1 MLNDV
6 THERRLARDLEATAA
21 EHARLLGELAEQRQR
36 LATLRQ
42 HFSVPGAHPA
52 PVLTARERE
61 VLALL
66 GQGLTN
72 AEIASALDVTT
83 GTARVYVKRI
93 RAELVVSNRTQA
105 AQRGRARPG
114 CIVRP
119 LRLRVLVRHLSDTCK
134 GVSTCADQGSERI
147 VYRQGGCGQHNAG
160 APGRATGSGPTGGG
174 LHRKAMK
181 RCLTS
186 ALSADGQCSARSGCS
201 AMIAPESTRCAR
213 SAPVSLLVTWKA
225 SGWSPEPAA
234 NQWRHGQES
243 VR

>member
-72 AEIASALDVTT
+72 AEIASALHVTT

-93 RAELVVSNRTQA
+93 LAELGVNNRAQA
-105 AQRGRARPG
+105 ALRAVELG
-114 CIVRP
+114 
-119 LRLRVLVRHLSDTCK
+119 L
-134 GVSTCADQGSERI
+134 
-147 VYRQGGCGQHNAG
+147 G
-160 APGRATGSGPTGGG
+160 APPDPS
-174 LHRKAMK
+174 
-181 RCLTS
+181 C
-186 ALSADGQCSARSGCS
+186 
-201 AMIAPESTRCAR
+201 
-213 SAPVSLLVTWKA
+213 
-225 SGWSPEPAA
+225 
-234 NQWRHGQES
+234 
-243 VR
+243 

>member
-6 THERRLARDLEATAA
+6 THERR
-21 EHARLLGELAEQRQR
+21 LGELAEQRQR
-36 LATLRQ
+36 LATLRP

-114 CIVRP
+114 RVHRRP